1 MKLLILLA
9 GLTAV
14 LSSPLHLSPRN
25 TATSTRPKIIMDND
39 WISNGYLPFLLAL
52 NAKWNLL
59 GLTSC
64 TANTWALQT
73 SLHALA
79 LLEIGNL
86 SDCIPVY
93 KGADYPLLNTPETF
107 QAWEDF
113 HGVLPFQGVFA
124 VENATTEAAGGE
136 PTSGNPDRIVREA
149 FVEGYPNVTVAGNNS
164 AAWMVEQV
172 RKYPGEVTIYA
183 AGALTN
189 IALAVRKDGQFARL
203 ARQLVVMGG
212 YVDDNLF
219 KVTGSL
225 YQAAINSDVSVDC
238 PTTIPTLDFVLAIG
252 EGLLM

>member
-1 MKLLILLA
+1 
-9 GLTAV
+9 
-14 LSSPLHLSPRN
+14 
-25 TATSTRPKIIMDND
+25 MDND
-39 WISNGYLPFLLAL
+39 WISNSYLPFLLAL
-52 NAKWNLL
+52 NADWNLL

-64 TANTWALQT
+64 TANTWALQG

-107 QAWEDF
+107 QLWEDL

-124 VENATTEAAGGE
+124 VENATAEAAGAD
-136 PTSGNPDRIVREA
+136 PTSGDPNRIVKEA
-149 FVEGYPNVTVAGNNS
+149 FTEGYPNVTVAGNNS

-172 RKYPGEVTIYA
+172 RKYPGEVTVYA

-189 IALAVRKDGQFARL
+189 IALAVRMDDQFARL
-203 ARQLVVMGG
+203 AKQLVVMGG

-225 YQAAINSDVSVDC
+225 YQAAINSDVSIAFPDKVV
-238 PTTIPTLDFVLAIG
+238 TVMG
-252 EGLLM
+252 EGSLTRLQLNLITDPEASKIVLTAPWPKISKVSQFE